1 MAMDLKSAYGLNGS
15 GVGCVV
21 YTPTLTISEATH
33 AWDNRGLAQDLIV
46 GKHYKVTID
55 NFQYIKG
62 DQKGFTIREYNYD
75 TGYIGDAW
83 NITSE
88 PGPVTL
94 DIP

>member
-1 MAMDLKSAYGLNGS
+1 MAIDLKSTYGLNGS

-21 YTPTLTISEATH
+21 YTPTLTIPDTYATH
-33 AWDNRGLAQDLIV
+33 EFDNRGLAQDLIV

-75 TGYIGDAW
+75 TGYIGDA
-83 NITSE
+83 
-88 PGPVTL
+88 
-94 DIP
+94 